1 VQSDEARHISNGYA
15 TMLTVLQKEE
25 NIPLIERDLQQ
36 AWWIVHAFADPF
48 VGSIMEYFSRDR
60 SDKESYVEK
69 WDRWIRDDWYRS
81 YVEQLGKMGLN
92 VPPTMFERARERLT
106 NGLYHSLAPLAFAAW
121 PLNFW
126 KFDPL
131 DERDFEWFEEKYPG
145 WYDSYGPIWEAYSAL
160 ADPAEGAL
168 LLNGFLEGAPPFC
181 WSCMMPCTLEQ
192 DMCHR
197 AAAGPDGVD
206 RTRFYCSPEC
216 RWLDESNPGRYTGDR
231 NYFDRYHGK
240 ALSEVIVELNLIRA
254 DGKTLVGQPHLDGSR
269 RWTIDDIRRCDI
281 EITSPNITM
290 AEAMNLPSGSW
301 HDQGDPFGAV
311 MRDGNGFVPILHD
324 GIHDGAAKLDTPWV
338 AL

>member
-1 VQSDEARHISNGYA
+1 
-15 TMLTVLQKEE
+15 
-25 NIPLIERDLQQ
+25 
-36 AWWIVHAFADPF
+36 
-48 VGSIMEYFSRDR
+48 
-60 SDKESYVEK
+60 
-69 WDRWIRDDWYRS
+69 
-81 YVEQLGKMGLN
+81 
-92 VPPTMFERARERLT
+92 
-106 NGLYHSLAPLAFAAW
+106 
-121 PLNFW
+121 
-126 KFDPL
+126 
-131 DERDFEWFEEKYPG
+131 
-145 WYDSYGPIWEAYSAL
+145 
-160 ADPAEGAL
+160 
-168 LLNGFLEGAPPFC
+168 
-181 WSCMMPCTLEQ
+181 MMPCTLEQ